1 MSVSAQPQGI
11 VALEKALASVESKI
25 KILKENEEFSD
36 EGPEFCSLEI
46 ERSRLAASLT
56 DARNLQ
62 QQNQTA

>member
-11 VALEKALASVESKI
+11 VALEKALASVEGKI
-25 KILKENEEFSD
+25 KGLKGKNYSD
-36 EGPEFCSLEI
+36 EGPELCSLEI
-46 ERSRLAASLT
+46 KRSRLAASLT